1 MQSSS
6 FSRTVLL
13 FSAVV
18 AVASFAGCDYNSPF
32 KGDPSLQDQEA
43 GMAEIT
49 EETGGINEDPTIGGG
64 QAGFDQ

>member
-1 MQSSS
+1 MQCPSHSNA
-6 FSRTVLL
+6 VLL
-13 FSAVV
+13 FAAVV
-18 AVASFAGCDYNSPF
+18 AVATFTGCDYNSPF

-49 EETGGINEDPTIGGG
+49 EETGGIDQDPSIGGG

>member
-1 MQSSS
+1 MQCPSLSNA
-6 FSRTVLL
+6 VLM
-13 FSAVV
+13 FAAVV
-18 AVASFAGCDYNSPF
+18 AVAAIAGCDYNSPF

-49 EETGGINEDPTIGGG
+49 EETGGIDEDPTIGGG

>member
-1 MQSSS
+1 MQCPSHSNA
-6 FSRTVLL
+6 VLL
-13 FSAVV
+13 FAAVV
-18 AVASFAGCDYNSPF
+18 AVATIAGCDYNSPF

-49 EETGGINEDPTIGGG
+49 EETGGIDQDPTIGGG